1 MENVL
6 PWGRQRR
13 LLAGL
18 VAAAVA
24 IVIAVTL
31 VLLAAGPWWFVS
43 VFVLA
48 WLAALLLLEARDRT

>member
-13 LLAGL
+13 LLAGVL
-18 VAAAVA
+18 AAIIA
-24 IVIAVTL
+24 IVVAVTL
-31 VLLAAGPWWFVS
+31 VLLAAGPWWFAS